1 MEDVGTAA
9 RVAGM
14 AHDGPPSERSSK
26 CVDRLTPMPS
36 ATDPLPLPFQCDDAM
51 PGSIPTRNG
60 TPRLGR
66 ARCASAQPSPPDTS
80 LPGHPKSAREPRTC
94 STRAYGKGGGRNPNM
109 RGSEIATDD
118 S

>member
-1 MEDVGTAA
+1 MEDAGTAA

-26 CVDRLTPMPS
+26 CIDRLTPMPS

-66 ARCASAQPSPPDTS
+66 ARCAFAQPSPPDTFS
-80 LPGHPKSAREPRTC
+80 PRAPKVS
-94 STRAYGKGGGRNPNM
+94 
-109 RGSEIATDD
+109 
-118 S
+118 